1 MIAITEC
8 SSLSASALAT
18 LVFLVAQRKQRW
30 LMPLLVATACWSV
43 AHAEWLVGLWIG
55 PHFNPSPALEWSTLI
70 LGVLPNLGG
79 YLALAWFS
87 VTLLQRPRPDSD
99 R

>member
-1 MIAITEC
+1 VIAITEC
-8 SSLSASALAT
+8 LLLASALAV
-18 LVFLVAQRKQRW
+18 LVFMVAQRKHRW

-55 PHFNPSPALEWSTLI
+55 PHFNPSPALEWSTMI

-87 VTLLQRPRPDSD
+87 FTLLQRPRPDSD